1 MLLIILKGHDE
12 NNAVSHDNLAS
23 TNQVAIIL
31 TEKDKTIIDQ
41 IIGNFPKTRI

>member
-1 MLLIILKGHDE
+1 MLLIIPKGYDK
-12 NNAVSHDNLAS
+12 NNVASHDILAS
-23 TNQVAIIL
+23 TNQVAILL